1 MNRNEINRNGKRDYV
16 LRLLERKE
24 TKTETKLTPS
34 GLHTEERETENSF
47 LHIFVIYDQK
57 FSIIW

>member
-1 MNRNEINRNGKRDYV
+1 MENRDYV

-34 GLHTEERETENSF
+34 DLHTEERETENSF
-47 LHIFVIYDQK
+47 HHIFVIYDQK